1 MTAELQSAQQALDRE
16 LSRYE
21 RLAVAYSGGVDSAFL
36 AYAAF
41 KVLGAER
48 MTAVLADS
56 PSLSRA
62 DLRAAIAF
70 AEEHSIPLRI
80 VRTDEMANP
89 AYVRNDAMRCF
100 HCKDELFNVMTALT
114 AELPGYTVAYG
125 RNKDDA
131 GDFRPGQQAAANHE
145 VVAPLADAQLGKVE
159 IRALAQAAGLS
170 VWNKPAAACL
180 ASRLEYGRPVTP
192 EALQQVEDA
201 EAALHVLGLRQVR
214 VRHHGAVARIEISR
228 EELASL
234 ALTLDILD
242 RITAAGKS
250 AGFEFVTLDTAGY
263 RTGSMN
269 ALLPL
274 SALTKATAHHAS

>member
-1 MTAELQSAQQALDRE
+1 
-16 LSRYE
+16 
-21 RLAVAYSGGVDSAFL
+21 
-36 AYAAF
+36 
-41 KVLGAER
+41 

-80 VRTDEMANP
+80 VRTDEMSNAD
-89 AYVRNDAMRCF
+89 YTRNDAMRCF
-100 HCKDELFNVMTALT
+100 HCKDELFNVMDKLT
-114 AELPGYTVAYG
+114 AELDGYTLAYG

>member
-80 VRTDEMANP
+80 VRTDEMSNA
-89 AYVRNDAMRCF
+89 AYTRNDAMRCF
-100 HCKDELFNVMTALT
+100 HCKDELFNVMDKLT
-114 AELPGYTVAYG
+114 AELDGYTLAYG